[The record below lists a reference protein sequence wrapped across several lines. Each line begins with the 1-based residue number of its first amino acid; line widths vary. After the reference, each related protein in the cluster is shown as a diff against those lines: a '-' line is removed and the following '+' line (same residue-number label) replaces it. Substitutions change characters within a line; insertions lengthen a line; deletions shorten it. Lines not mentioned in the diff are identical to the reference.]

1 MGHVAVAIKDAMVF
15 YSHYSK
21 IGQVNQYGNVSNNHD
36 LNALVISNAQS
47 FQVYATNAVQLSSDN
62 FIRFKNGGKRLP
74 SSAMVPKGVG
84 KKAKSRD
91 RLDRTKD
98 LVREGDVGPYSTGHG
113 SLKPN
118 VASATLE
125 RDHLSSDGALKY
137 RANVLNTGPFSGMG
151 YSDGQI
157 KARGIAM
164 AIEHDIHVTGYSH
177 GSKQKKTDTPNGM
190 TRLQYVAQFPSEGL
204 YLEIDE
210 ELAAYNGAG
219 LLTYELVGSYR
230 YLYRMSVK
238 NNHVAA
244 TDDLDSLI
252 EAYLRVAA

>member
-21 IGQVNQYGNVSNNHD
+21 TGQVNQYGNVSTNHD

-47 FQVYATNAVQLSSDN
+47 FQIYATNAVQLSSDN

-84 KKAKSRD
+84 KKAKLRS
-91 RLDRTKD
+91 RLDRTHD
-98 LVREGDVGPYSTGHG
+98 LVREGDVGPFSTGHG

-137 RANVLNTGPFSGMG
+137 RANVLKTGPFSGKG

-164 AIEHDIHVTGYSH
+164 AIEHDIHAMGYSY
-177 GSKQKKTDTPNGM
+177 GSKQKRTDTPNGS
-190 TRLQYVAQFPSEGL
+190 TRMHYVAQFPTAGL
-204 YLEIDE
+204 FLEMEE

-219 LLTYELVGSYR
+219 LLSYELVGSYR
-230 YLYRMSVK
+230 YLYRMNVK
-238 NNHVAA
+238 SGHVAA
-244 TDDLDSLI
+244 DDKLDALI
-252 EAYLRVAA
+252 EAYLAVAA